1 MYQFYTLLLSFIFL
15 GNLNGQITITDA
27 DLTGSSNVTW
37 TNDQEYLLDGYV
49 FLEANGKLTIEA
61 GTVIKGIASPTNED
75 NASALIITKG
85 AQIFAEGT
93 STEPIIFT
101 SELDDVSISTEL
113 NNQNKGLWGGVIILG
128 NGIVGVNGGTENI
141 EGIPSTEGRAEYGGD
156 DNTDNSGVIKYV
168 SIRHAGTALEANNEI
183 NGLTLGGVG
192 SGTEIDFIEVYANKD
207 DGIEWFGGAVAVKHA
222 VVSFCGDDS
231 FDFDQAWDGKGQY
244 WFSLQDE
251 LSNRAG
257 EWDGSEESNLM
268 PVTSLKLSN
277 ATFIG
282 AGNVT
287 ENEDGNDA
295 MRIRDA
301 AAASVYNSLI
311 IDFAN
316 GAIVADDD
324 FDGDSYDRLVAGDM
338 EFSNNVFYTFGDGDE
353 FEQIMDTDGA
363 DPTVL
368 LNILEAN
375 ECVIADPIIGGI
387 SREADGGL
395 DPRTSSYLTNFQ
407 AAFSLEDDFFDD
419 VDYIGAFSNSTNWAK
434 GWTALDE
441 YGYFGDLVLVGLE
454 ETEISELTIF
464 PNPTNGL
471 TQISFENETD
481 SNVTIQVRN
490 ILGQLISSNKISATS
505 GKTNLSVDLTS
516 AQSGTYLV
524 SISSGNGTT
533 STRKIIKK

>member
-1 MYQFYTLLLSFIFL
+1 
-15 GNLNGQITITDA
+15 
-27 DLTGSSNVTW
+27 
-37 TNDQEYLLDGYV
+37 
-49 FLEANGKLTIEA
+49 
-61 GTVIKGIASPTNED
+61 
-75 NASALIITKG
+75 
-85 AQIFAEGT
+85 
-93 STEPIIFT
+93 
-101 SELDDVSISTEL
+101 
-113 NNQNKGLWGGVIILG
+113 
-128 NGIVGVNGGTENI
+128 
-141 EGIPSTEGRAEYGGD
+141 
-156 DNTDNSGVIKYV
+156 
-168 SIRHAGTALEANNEI
+168 
-183 NGLTLGGVG
+183 
-192 SGTEIDFIEVYANKD
+192 
-207 DGIEWFGGAVAVKHA
+207 
-222 VVSFCGDDS
+222 
-231 FDFDQAWDGKGQY
+231 
-244 WFSLQDE
+244 
-251 LSNRAG
+251 
-257 EWDGSEESNLM
+257 
-268 PVTSLKLSN
+268 
-277 ATFIG
+277 
-282 AGNVT
+282 
-287 ENEDGNDA
+287 

-434 GWTALDE
+434 GLTALDE